1 MNINVKFADSDQQF
15 APAFDSVQTA
25 DDGGFERGYSE
36 AIDAVAGGSL
46 DALVSDSLLNV
57 QQYAFY
63 NTKTLKSISLPN
75 VKTVGQYAF
84 YSSGV
89 ESVSM
94 AVCET
99 IASNAFDNCD
109 YLREVNCPN
118 VTAINSYAF
127 RSCESLEQIKL
138 PNAETIGAYAFN
150 SCTKLSV
157 ADIGNAKSLA
167 SLAFASCSK
176 LKALVLRGNQ
186 ICSIAANTFNATAIK
201 NGTGYVYVPRT
212 LVDAY
217 KKTDTNWSAY
227 AAQIRPLEDYTVD
240 GTTAGELD
248 HDKI

>member
-1 MNINVKFADSDQQF
+1 MIVNVKFADDNQGFSL
-15 APAFDSVQTA
+15 AFGSTQTA
-25 DDGGFERGYSE
+25 DDGGYERGYSE
-36 AIDAVAGGSL
+36 AIDAVVGGSL

-57 QQYAFY
+57 RQYAFY
-63 NTKTLKSISLPN
+63 NAKSVKSISLPN
-75 VKTVGQYAF
+75 AKTVGQYAF

-89 ESVSM
+89 ESASM

-109 YLREVNCPN
+109 YLREVNCQN

-138 PNAETIGAYAFN
+138 PNAETVGAYAFN
-150 SCTKLSV
+150 SCTKLIA
-157 ADIGNAKSLA
+157 ADLGNAKSLA
-167 SLAFASCSK
+167 SLTFASCSK

-186 ICSIAANTFNATAIK
+186 ICSIAANTLNATAIK
-201 NGTGYVYVPRT
+201 NGTGYVYVPRS

-217 KKTDTNWSAY
+217 KIAANWSAY

-240 GTTAGELD
+240 GTTAGDLD
-248 HDKI
+248 PGKI